1 MTDGMSFIGS
11 VYCLCVHA
19 FVLMFMRVCVCVC
32 WKCLRFESTLRM
44 HYNDGLSATTAAGIC
59 RMSLSTYTEGKTRT
73 ETNKRIKAVID

>member
-1 MTDGMSFIGS
+1 M
-11 VYCLCVHA
+11 
-19 FVLMFMRVCVCVC
+19 
-32 WKCLRFESTLRM
+32 RFESTLRM